1 MNFLNWNDYLR
12 TGIAVVDG
20 QHHGLI
26 DLVNE
31 LAPLLVQ
38 AGEQPFAEIA
48 ALQARLATYAEE
60 HFRTEEELMVRAG
73 VDSRVLAPHRRSH
86 AAFVAKV
93 KDLEEGMQ
101 RGQVATG
108 DELLAFLAGWL
119 IVHILGEDQ
128 TMARQ
133 VLAIG
138 AGLPPE
144 RAYREAGGYRTV
156 PANEAVTAILID
168 LYRQLIRPAGP
179 GINPLP
185 APS

>member
-12 TGIAVVDG
+12 TGIAVVDE

-26 DLVNE
+26 NLVNE
-31 LAPLLVQ
+31 LAPLLVD
-38 AGEQPFAEIA
+38 AGEQPFAEID
-48 ALQARLATYAEE
+48 ALQARLAAYAEE
-60 HFRTEEELMVRAG
+60 HFRTEEELMLRSG
-73 VDSRVLAPHRRSH
+73 VDSRVLKPHRRSH

-93 KDLEEGMQ
+93 KALEEGM
-101 RGQVATG
+101 RCGQAATG

-128 TMARQ
+128 AMARQ

-144 RAYREAGGYRTV
+144 RAYREAGGYRTA
-156 PANEAVTAILID
+156 PASEAVTAILID
-168 LYRQLIRPAGP
+168 LYRQLIRPDGKE
-179 GINPLP
+179 
-185 APS
+185 

>member
-12 TGIAVVDG
+12 TGISVVDE

-31 LAPLLVQ
+31 LAPLLVH
-38 AGEQPFAEIA
+38 AGEQPFADIA
-48 ALQARLATYAEE
+48 ALQDRLAAYAEE
-60 HFRTEEELMVRAG
+60 HFRTEEGLMVRFG
-73 VDSRVLAPHRRSH
+73 VDSRVFEPHQRSH
-86 AAFVAKV
+86 AAFVAKI
-93 KDLEEGMQ
+93 KALEEGMQ
-101 RGQVATG
+101 RGLVATG

-133 VLAIG
+133 ILAID

-144 RAYREAGGYRTV
+144 RAYREAGGYRTT

-168 LYRQLIRPAGP
+168 LYRQMIRPSGTPVNGRAGD
-179 GINPLP
+179 
-185 APS
+185 